1 MSVTQKRS
9 VQDEHKK
16 AVIRA
21 KNRRFVNTFL
31 VYAFLVLVLVF
42 AVFPFMW
49 TLAISFTDKSATG
62 GVSIYDFPGSL
73 FPKQVTFNNFVE
85 VFTQLKIAQ
94 PFWNSVVISL
104 LTVVGTLLVSATAA
118 YPLARME
125 FPLKNIIF
133 SAIIATL
140 VLPTE
145 TAFIVNTMTLK
156 ALAQL
161 PVIGGN
167 NCFAPEGIA
176 PYVCQGLG
184 TYWSVVL
191 PTIATGFGIFLLR
204 QSYLSIPQAL
214 LEAARIDGATEMQ
227 ILWRIMIPLSMP
239 AMTALGIFTLVNTWN
254 AYVWPKIAL
263 LGAQN
268 LEPMSIAVL
277 KLKGQYNFDPFNIA
291 AGAVIMMV
299 PILIVFLSAQKLF
312 LRGLDGAVK

>member
-1 MSVTQKRS
+1 M
-9 VQDEHKK
+9 
-16 AVIRA
+16 
-21 KNRRFVNTFL
+21 
-31 VYAFLVLVLVF
+31 
-42 AVFPFMW
+42 
-49 TLAISFTDKSATG
+49 
-62 GVSIYDFPGSL
+62 
-73 FPKQVTFNNFVE
+73 
-85 VFTQLKIAQ
+85 
-94 PFWNSVVISL
+94 
-104 LTVVGTLLVSATAA
+104 AA
-118 YPLARME
+118 YPLARMD

-133 SAIIATL
+133 SMIIATL

-156 ALAQL
+156 NLANL

-167 NCFAPEGIA
+167 NCFLPSALA

-191 PTIATGFGIFLLR
+191 PTIATGFGIFLIR

-214 LEAARIDGATEMQ
+214 IEAARIDGATETQ
-227 ILWRIMIPLSMP
+227 ILWRIMVPLSAP

-268 LEPMSIAVL
+268 LEPLSITVL
-277 KLKGQYNFDPFNIA
+277 KLKGQFVYDPFNIA

-312 LRGLDGAVK
+312 LKGLDGAVK